1 MRSAETMTDEN
12 KTKIMRL
19 VLPLLAILVGT
30 LLTAFAFLLA
40 GFATSACN
48 CSQPIAV
55 AFPYASI
62 LWGRG
67 RLESLGG
74 ALMAFQFPAYSLVF
88 AMARSR
94 AMRFRS
100 ALVLLAI
107 HAAAVVIG
115 LIVYRS

>member
-1 MRSAETMTDEN
+1 MTNEN
-12 KTKIMRL
+12 KTRMMRL
-19 VLPLLAILVGT
+19 LLPLLAILVGT
-30 LLTAFAFLLA
+30 LLTAFAFLLT
-40 GFATSACN
+40 GFATAACN
-48 CSQPIAV
+48 CSRPIAV

-74 ALMAFQFPAYSLVF
+74 ALMAFQFPAYSLVV

-94 AMRFRS
+94 AKRLRS

-107 HAAAVVIG
+107 HAVAVVIS
-115 LIVYRS
+115 LIVYRN

>member
-1 MRSAETMTDEN
+1 MPDDN
-12 KTKIMRL
+12 KTRIIRL
-19 VLPLLAILVGT
+19 LLPLLAILVGT
-30 LLTAFAFLLA
+30 LITAIAFLLV
-40 GFATSACN
+40 GFATATCN
-48 CSQPIAV
+48 CSRPIAI

-62 LWGRG
+62 LWG

-74 ALMAFQFPAYSLVF
+74 ALMAFQFPAYSLVV

-94 AMRFRS
+94 ALRLRS

-107 HAAAVVIG
+107 HVVAVVIG

>member
-1 MRSAETMTDEN
+1 MTDDN
-12 KTKIMRL
+12 KIRMMRL
-19 VLPLLAILVGT
+19 LLPLLAILIGT
-30 LLTAFAFLLA
+30 LLTAFAFRIA
-40 GFATSACN
+40 GDAAAACN
-48 CSQPIAV
+48 CSRPIAV

-74 ALMAFQFPAYSLVF
+74 FLMAFQFPAYSLVI

-107 HAAAVVIG
+107 HVVAAVIG